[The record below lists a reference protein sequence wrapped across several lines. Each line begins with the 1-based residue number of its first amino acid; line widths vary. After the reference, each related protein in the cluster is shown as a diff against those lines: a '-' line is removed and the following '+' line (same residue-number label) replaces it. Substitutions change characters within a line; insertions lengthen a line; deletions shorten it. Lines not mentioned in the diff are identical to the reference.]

1 LTAFRA
7 LPHVH
12 LRHLA
17 ALPDLKGQP
26 GAAVLVTGAGFA
38 YYDAQID
45 TMAVQWNA
53 MGTALSK
60 AAQHKVV
67 GLLGEKLKGDGVYV
81 GEVVVMGVAAARR
94 SCTSGDARS

>member
-67 GLLGEKLKGDGVYV
+67 GLLGEKLKGGRRLR
-81 GEVVVMGVAAARR
+81 RR
-94 SCTSGDARS
+94 SGRHGRRRREEIMHKR